1 MGFIEDE
8 LSEVKKLCEHIIPGS
23 KLVSCVKTM
32 VRIEIKRTEH
42 KTLVACIQFPQSYP
56 KEPLLIELKS
66 KTLSEKLLQK
76 LTSIAEEEAKKF
88 LGKSQTLKVF
98 IFLRKFIDENPLIC
112 CYDEITEL
120 KSMLNSTSDEVKL
133 KQKSSTL
140 VLKIINDRYYLDV
153 KVGVPDDYPLHAIK
167 YFINNIKSIG

>member
-1 MGFIEDE
+1 MGLIEDE

-23 KLVSCVKTM
+23 RLVSCVKTM

-42 KTLVACIQFPQSYP
+42 KTLVACIQFPQTYP
-56 KEPLLIELKS
+56 REPLLIELKS

-76 LTSIAEEEAKKF
+76 LTSVAEEEAKKY
-88 LGKSQTLKVF
+88 LGKAQILKVF

-120 KSMLNSTSDEVKL
+120 KNILNGNNDELKL
-133 KQKSSTL
+133 KQKISTI
-140 VLKIINDRYYLDV
+140 VLKIVNDRYYLDG
-153 KVGVPDDYPLHAIK
+153 KVLVPDSYPIQAIE
-167 YFINNIKSIG
+167 YG